1 METFSFCCTDLS
13 HQLNTHVKVF
23 TRKMKNDVVVHER
36 SRGLGITLLVVQLE
50 LMAEALR
57 IPVPM
62 ESI

>member
-1 METFSFCCTDLS
+1 METFSFCFTDLS

-23 TRKMKNDVVVHER
+23 TRKMKNDFVVHER